1 MGVYRKEEMIKT
13 ITNFLSS
20 RINLTIFQCILYF
33 IVGYIMGEHLTWPKL
48 GLMFVVMF
56 VIQFITRTKAVA
68 DGMVM
73 GHLMKKHNIK
83 TNEFLQRMKDE
94 VDKIDKEDLN

>member
-1 MGVYRKEEMIKT
+1 MKQMI
-13 ITNFLSS
+13 INFISN
-20 RINLTIFQCILYF
+20 RNNLTIFQCVLYF
-33 IVGYIMGEHLTWPKL
+33 IIGWVMGEYLTWPKL
-48 GLMFVVMF
+48 GLMFVVMLG
-56 VIQFITRTKAVA
+56 IQFITRTKGVA

-94 VDKIDKEDLN
+94 TDKINKEDLN

>member
-1 MGVYRKEEMIKT
+1 MKQMI
-13 ITNFLSS
+13 INFISN
-20 RINLTIFQCILYF
+20 RNNLTIFQCVLYF
-33 IVGYIMGEHLTWPKL
+33 VVGWVMGQHLTWIEL
-48 GLMFVVMF
+48 CVMFVVMLG
-56 VIQFITRTKAVA
+56 IQFITRTKAVA
-68 DGMVM
+68 DCMVM